1 MSVAFFNARKK
12 AKKNPRLEFQ
22 LKDEETLV
30 FKLKCLPESCFSS
43 FTKVKR
49 GQFEVKIKDL
59 QDVLTICAE
68 NGYEV
73 IALPT
78 FVEEALAYEATG
90 TFNESF
96 KETGL
101 YKTLFP
107 YQRDGIE
114 MAVRFGSRCLI
125 GDEMGLGKTLQAI
138 ALIQY
143 HAHKQV
149 LIICPAYLRYTWKH
163 ELNKWLDDVEFCIIN
178 KGTDEFVPN
187 TYVIISY
194 ELASKRAKELEE
206 MKFEIVVCD
215 ESHYF
220 KGHST
225 KRTKNLTPLI
235 KKIPHALLLTG
246 TPALNRPCELFSQV
260 HMLRPTF
267 FKNWKTYTKRYC
279 NGQMSPLGFYDF
291 SGSSNCFELVWII
304 RKLLMIRRV
313 KRDVLTQLPAKQRS
327 EMYIPLKPSK
337 TKKMMP
343 LFTEWKELNCKIPNM
358 VPCSEEIKKAAF
370 RRKCI
375 ISELFRLTSA
385 AKADIVKKVVKDL
398 LDQGLNFIVFCYH
411 MDLMTAVCSVLDCPY
426 IRIDGS
432 TPQQKRQG
440 LVDDFQE
447 GRAQVAVL
455 SLGAASTGLTLTATS
470 LVLFAE
476 LYFVPGTILQ
486 AEDRVHR
493 VGQTKVC
500 DIRYI
505 IAEGSLDDY
514 IFKMLYHKLQTLD
527 SVLDGRTDR
536 EFKGER
542 IEWSGLDT
550 VEIL

>member
-30 FKLKCLPESCFSS
+30 FKLKCLSSESCFSS

-49 GQFEVKIKDL
+49 GQFEVKLKDL
-59 QDVLTICAE
+59 QGVLTICAE

-78 FVEEALAYEATG
+78 FVEDALAYEPTG
-90 TFNESF
+90 TFDESF
-96 KETGL
+96 KERDL

-143 HAHKQV
+143 HAHKKV

-206 MKFEIVVCD
+206 MEFEIVVCD

-260 HMLRPTF
+260 HMLRPKF

-291 SGSSNCFELVWII
+291 SGSSNSFELVWII

-327 EMYIPLKPSK
+327 EMYIPLKPSE
-337 TKKMMP
+337 TKKMKP
-343 LFTEWKELNCKIPNM
+343 LFAEWKELNMKIPDM

-375 ISELFRLTSA
+375 ISELFRLTSV

-411 MDLMTAVCSVLDCPY
+411 MELMTAVCSVLDCPY

-432 TPQQKRQG
+432 TPQQKRQD
-440 LVDDFQE
+440 LVEEFQD
-447 GRAQVAVL
+447 GRAKVAVL

-514 IFKMLYHKLQTLD
+514 IFKMLYYKLQTLD
-527 SVLDGRTDR
+527 SVLDGRADR
-536 EFKGER
+536 EFKGEK
-542 IEWSGLDT
+542 IEWNGLES
-550 VEIL
+550 V